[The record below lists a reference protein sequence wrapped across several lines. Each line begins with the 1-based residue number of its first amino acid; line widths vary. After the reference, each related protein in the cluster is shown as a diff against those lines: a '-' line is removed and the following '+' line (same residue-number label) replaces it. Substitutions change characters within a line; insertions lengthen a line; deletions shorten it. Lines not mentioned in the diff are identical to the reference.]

1 MYRKWSKGK
10 EFPRMHVLTKLEKCP
25 KWEKTRL
32 TEVID
37 VEEGGGAPSVGS
49 VGCPIGNKKAK
60 AKRNGA
66 RDGNGDRLPETRR
79 GFPLLGAG
87 CGI

>member
-60 AKRNGA
+60 AKRNG
-66 RDGNGDRLPETRR
+66 DGTAPWATM
-79 GFPLLGAG
+79 GAS
-87 CGI
+87 IDMLIAEVVSS